1 MIFGIVERGNDRK
14 NILGL
19 LLSINLH
26 YTPDD
31 NTVCFLSCCP
41 DTKKYIEDFPFEC
54 KNIKLVYFLFAEDNE
69 MKGMDKF
76 FNIMYTAI
84 KKYGECCFLDTNLLM
99 MEKFVVNDTIKE
111 IGIGLIKYK
120 GIRTH
125 MLDKQENVA
134 YSAQILYLNNIDYV
148 DAIKKYYDD
157 DKSEIDVSGN
167 EVDASGNKIDAS
179 GNKIDVSGNELQELK
194 QKLNEQLSRLN
205 EKVSKLDS
213 TVNRVVDVSANN
225 AKVYNKMELIVKD
238 VSRNPVKSN
247 RRKTIPV
254 FLKDKY
260 NVKNFF
266 ETYTL
271 IDINEFTAFENE
283 IKPEELTSKFKIGD
297 KSVNFVCL
305 HCNTMNSGV
314 VKLYRQLITKAAN
327 KSLTYMNIIN
337 LKKSTIPIVQPK
349 REGVYKWDRT
359 QDPSGMYQLTEM
371 MCADGHFKIREEYE
385 DYFVV
390 GNNILMDKD
399 SDFYIS
405 NRSAI
410 FTEFYLCN
418 YSKELTDALDTIE
431 KPYQFFAYYSEYP
444 KILEEFTKDKTF
456 KKTIDYVE
464 LVFGNLVFHKG
475 NSVVKSERCER
486 NDDYESFLHQLKNVK
501 YGYCKKG
508 DIHLIAT
515 YLSLNV
521 VPIVDSDWLLDLE
534 KGIHYETKK
543 SFNLNNDYKNYAD
556 NIEKYVK
563 SNIKV
568 EGLVRKL
575 MSKILIGHV

>member
-1 MIFGIVERGNDRK
+1 MIFGIVERGKDKK

-26 YTPDD
+26 YKPEDE
-31 NTVCFLSCCP
+31 VICFLSCCP
-41 DTKKYIEDFPFEC
+41 DTKKYIEEFPFDFV
-54 KNIKLVYFLFAEDNE
+54 NLKLVYFLFAEDNE

-84 KKYGECCFLDTNLLM
+84 KKYGECCFLDTNILM
-99 MEKFVVNDTIKE
+99 MEKFVVNEKIRE

-120 GIRTH
+120 GVRTH
-125 MLDKQENVA
+125 MLDKIENVS
-134 YSAQILYLNNIDYV
+134 YSAQILYLNDVEYV

-157 DKSEIDVSGN
+157 DEDPSGN
-167 EVDASGNKIDAS
+167 DVDASGNEILDLS
-179 GNKIDVSGNELQELK
+179 DNEPQVLNKV
-194 QKLNEQLSRLN
+194 
-205 EKVSKLDS
+205 
-213 TVNRVVDVSANN
+213 
-225 AKVYNKMELIVKD
+225 ELIIKD
-238 VSRNPVKSN
+238 VSRNPVKN
-247 RRKTIPV
+247 KRRKTIPV

-260 NVKNFF
+260 NIVDFF

-283 IKPEELTSKFKIGD
+283 IKPEELNSNFQIDG

-305 HCNTMNSGV
+305 HCNTMHNGV
-314 VKLYRQLITKAAN
+314 VALYRQLISKAAN
-327 KSLTYMNIIN
+327 KSISYMNIIN
-337 LKKSTIPIVQPK
+337 LKKSNIPIVQPK
-349 REGVYKWDRT
+349 RQAVYKWDRT

-371 MCADGHFKIREEYE
+371 MCENEYFKIREEYE

-399 SDFYIS
+399 SEYHIS

-418 YSKELTDALDTIE
+418 YSKKLTDALDSID

-444 KILEEFTKDKTF
+444 RILEEFTKDKNF
-456 KKTIDYVE
+456 EKNIDYVE
-464 LVFGNLVFHKG
+464 LKNDKLVFH
-475 NSVVKSERCER
+475 NDDRVIKSEPCER
-486 NDDYESFLHQLKNVK
+486 KDDYKSFLHQLKNVK
-501 YGYCKKG
+501 YGFCKEG

-515 YLSLNV
+515 YLSLNIVPV
-521 VPIVDSDWLLDLE
+521 VDNDWLLDLE
-534 KGIHYETKK
+534 EGVHYETKRGLMK
-543 SFNLNNDYKNYAD
+543 ISYEEYVN

-575 MSKILIGHV
+575 LSKILVRHI

>member
-1 MIFGIVERGNDRK
+1 MIFGIVERGDDRR

-26 YTPDD
+26 YTPED

-41 DTKKYIEDFPFEC
+41 DTKKYIEEFPFDFD
-54 KNIKLVYFLFAEDNE
+54 NINLVYFLFADDNE

-76 FNIMYTAI
+76 FNIMYAAI
-84 KKYGECCFLDTNLLM
+84 KKYGECCFLDTNILM
-99 MEKFVVNDTIKE
+99 MEKFIVNEKIRE

-125 MLDKQENVA
+125 MLDKQENVS
-134 YSAQILYLNNIDYV
+134 YSAQILYLNDVSYV

-157 DKSEIDVSGN
+157 DDEIDVSGN
-167 EVDASGNKIDAS
+167 EVLDS
-179 GNKIDVSGNELQELK
+179 SGNE
-194 QKLNEQLSRLN
+194 
-205 EKVSKLDS
+205 VLDA
-213 TVNRVVDVSANN
+213 SANV
-225 AKVYNKMELIVKD
+225 AEVYNKVELIIKD
-238 VSRNPVKSN
+238 VSRNPVKRT

-254 FLKDKY
+254 FLKDEY
-260 NVKNFF
+260 NIKDFF

-283 IKPEELTSKFKIGD
+283 IKPEELKSNFKIGD

-305 HCNTMNSGV
+305 HCNTMNESV
-314 VKLYRQLITKAAN
+314 VRLYRQLITKAAN

-349 REGVYKWDRT
+349 RKGVYKWDRT

-371 MCADGHFKIREEYE
+371 ISDNEYFKIREEYE

-399 SDFYIS
+399 SDYHIS

-410 FTEFYLCN
+410 FSEFYLCN
-418 YSKELTDALDTIE
+418 YSKNLTDALDSIE

-456 KKTIDYVE
+456 EKTIDYVE
-464 LVFGNLVFHKG
+464 LKDNKLVFH
-475 NSVVKSERCER
+475 NDDRIVKSEPCER
-486 NDDYESFLHQLKNVK
+486 SDDYESFLHQLKNVK
-501 YGYCKKG
+501 YGYCSEG
-508 DIHLIAT
+508 DIHLVAT
-515 YLSLNV
+515 YLSLNI
-521 VPIVDSDWLLDLE
+521 VPVVDSDWLLDLE
-534 KGIHYETKK
+534 RGVHYETKEGGLLAVK
-543 SFNLNNDYKNYAD
+543 YEEYVS

-563 SNIKV
+563 SNIKA

-575 MSKILIGHV
+575 LSKILVRHV

>member
-31 NTVCFLSCCP
+31 DTVCFLSCCP
-41 DTKKYIEDFPFEC
+41 DTKKYIESFPFDFN
-54 KNIKLVYFLFAEDNE
+54 NITFVYFLFAEDNE

-76 FNIMYTAI
+76 FNIMYAAI

-99 MEKFVVNDTIKE
+99 MEKFVVNDKIREKG
-111 IGIGLIKYK
+111 IGIVKYR

-125 MLDKQENVA
+125 MLDKQENVS
-134 YSAQILYLNNIDYV
+134 YSAQILYLNQIKYV

-157 DKSEIDVSGN
+157 DDEP
-167 EVDASGNKIDAS
+167 ELDASS
-179 GNKIDVSGNELQELK
+179 NEI
-194 QKLNEQLSRLN
+194 
-205 EKVSKLDS
+205 
-213 TVNRVVDVSANN
+213 VDISSNQAQ
-225 AKVYNKMELIVKD
+225 VYNKVELIIKD
-238 VSRNPVKSN
+238 VSRNPVKST

-254 FLKDKY
+254 FLKDEF
-260 NVKNFF
+260 NVVEFF

-283 IKPEELTSKFKIGD
+283 IKPEELTSNFKIGD

-305 HCNTMNSGV
+305 HCNTMNQGV
-314 VKLYRQLITKAAN
+314 VALYRQLITKAAN
-327 KSLTYMNIIN
+327 KSISYMNIIN
-337 LKKSTIPIVQPK
+337 LKKSNIPIVQPK
-349 REGVYKWDRT
+349 RQGVYKWDRT

-371 MCADGHFKIREEYE
+371 MCENEYFKIREEYE

-390 GNNILMDKD
+390 GNNILMDKN
-399 SDFYIS
+399 SDYHIS

-410 FTEFYLCN
+410 FSEFYLCN
-418 YSKELTDALDTIE
+418 YSKNLTDALDSIE

-444 KILEEFTKDKTF
+444 KILEEFTKDKKF
-456 KKTIDYVE
+456 EKTIDYVE
-464 LVFGNLVFHKG
+464 LKDDKLVFH
-475 NSVVKSERCER
+475 NDDRIIKSEPCER

-501 YGYCKKG
+501 YGYCSEG
-508 DIHLIAT
+508 DIHLVAT
-515 YLSLNV
+515 YLSLNI
-521 VPIVDSDWLLDLE
+521 VPVVDSDWLLDLE
-534 KGIHYETKK
+534 RGVHYETKVGG
-543 SFNLNNDYKNYAD
+543 LMEVPYEEYVD

-563 SNIKV
+563 SNIKA

-575 MSKILIGHV
+575 LSKILVRHV